1 MKKSEF
7 KPEDLI
13 INLPDYVMN
22 RIDNEEITK
31 AIESELKKNTEF
43 REEYISLKNTLGFL
57 NNAELPVPDDIYF
70 ASLSAGINQRIEN
83 ESQSPERLSAGELFK
98 KYLKILVPV
107 FSIVVIAFIIYLY
120 LINGNEKETIVTGNK
135 IETPQKTLSD
145 NTSRNNN
152 QIPEVSQNKV
162 LTDSVKSGK
171 LELKRKSSKRNLALV
186 EETVKENPDTLL
198 TDQTDE
204 FKNEIFADIF
214 SEEEEINEESE
225 NYEIEIL
232 NLDYPAESD
241 PEEEFEEFTPEEQQE
256 IINGLIKSKI

>member
-70 ASLSAGINQRIEN
+70 SSLSARINQRIEN
-83 ESQSPERLSAGELFK
+83 ESQSPERMSAGELFK

-107 FSIVVIAFIIYLY
+107 FGIVVIAVFIYLN

-171 LELKRKSSKRNLALV
+171 LDLKRKSSKRNL
-186 EETVKENPDTLL
+186 
-198 TDQTDE
+198 
-204 FKNEIFADIF
+204 FR
-214 SEEEEINEESE
+214 
-225 NYEIEIL
+225 
-232 NLDYPAESD
+232 
-241 PEEEFEEFTPEEQQE
+241 
-256 IINGLIKSKI
+256 